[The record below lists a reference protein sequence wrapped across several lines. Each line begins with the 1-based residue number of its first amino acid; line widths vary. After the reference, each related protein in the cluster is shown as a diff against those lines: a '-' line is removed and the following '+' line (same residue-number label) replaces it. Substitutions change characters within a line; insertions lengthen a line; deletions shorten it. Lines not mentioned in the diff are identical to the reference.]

1 MNPAALDPG
10 YGIVIGGEHRPAPST
25 FEVEDPATW
34 DVVADV
40 ADGGAE
46 DAQAAVDAA
55 AEAAASWRSA
65 APQDRAAVL
74 HRSYTWMRE
83 RAENL
88 ADLISRENGKSR
100 ADALAEIGYAADFLR
115 WYAEE
120 AVRSSGSYGPAPGG
134 GTRTIVT
141 QVPIGVAAL
150 VTPWNFPAAMVT
162 RKIAPALAAGC
173 TTVLK
178 PAAETPLTALAI
190 AQLLAD
196 AGLPAGVVNVVP
208 TTDPGAVVG
217 QWLGDRRVRKISF
230 TGSTAIGKVLLR
242 QSAER
247 VVAPSMELGGNAP
260 FVVTEDADLDAA
272 VQGALVAKF
281 RNGGQACTAANR
293 FFVHAAVAERFTEM
307 FCAGAASLRVGPAVD
322 GADLGPVISAKAV
335 DRVEQLVE
343 DALAHGARLRHRAEL
358 SMSRGWFVAPTVL
371 TEVDRA
377 AAVYREEIFGP
388 VAPIFTWENDA
399 DLLEEL
405 NQDDLGLAAYV
416 YSTDLQRAMR
426 FAESLEA
433 GMVGINRGVVSDPS
447 APFGGVKE
455 SGLGREGARAGLDA
469 FCETRYLSVD
479 WPD

>member
-1 MNPAALDPG
+1 MRRTG
-10 YGIVIGGEHRPAPST
+10 TSS
-25 FEVEDPATW
+25 FEVDDPATC
-34 DVVADV
+34 DVVAEV
-40 ADGGAE
+40 ADAGVD
-46 DAQAAVDAA
+46 DAAAAVDAA
-55 AEAAASWRSA
+55 AAAAPSWRSR
-65 APQDRAAVL
+65 PPRERAAVL
-74 HRSYTWMRE
+74 HGAYALMRE
-83 RAENL
+83 RAGSL
-88 ADLISRENGKSR
+88 AELISLENGKPQ
-100 ADALAEIGYAADFLR
+100 ADAIAEIRYAADFLQ

-120 AVRSSGSYGPAPGG
+120 AVRSSGAYGAAPGG
-134 GTRTIVT
+134 GSRTIVT
-141 QVPIGVAAL
+141 QVPTGVAAL

-173 TTVLK
+173 TTMLK

-190 AQLLAD
+190 AEILAE
-196 AGLPAGVVNVVP
+196 AGLPPGVVNVVP
-208 TTDPGAVVG
+208 TTDPAAVVG
-217 QWLGDRRVRKISF
+217 RWLSDRRVRKISF

-247 VVAPSMELGGNAP
+247 VVASSMELGGNAP
-260 FVVTEDADLDAA
+260 FVVAEDADVDAA

-293 FFVHAAVAERFTEM
+293 FFVHAAVTEHFTERF
-307 FCAGAASLRVGPAVD
+307 CAAAASLRVGPAVD
-322 GADLGPVISAKAV
+322 GADLGPLISAKAV
-335 DRVEQLVE
+335 NRVEQLVE
-343 DALAHGARLRHRAEL
+343 DALAHGAHLRHRAKL
-358 SMSRGWFVAPTVL
+358 STSRGWFVAPTVL
-371 TEVDRA
+371 TDVDCA
-377 AAVYREEIFGP
+377 AAVFREEIFGP
-388 VAPIFTWENDA
+388 IAPIFTWEDEA

-416 YSTDLQRAMR
+416 YSTNVQRAIR

-469 FCETRYLSVD
+469 FCETRYVSVD